1 MEARTVLP
9 GLAALGTL
17 LGLAGMAAP
26 AAAKESCIG
35 REAGVQLTVQVGQL
49 KSDAGE
55 VVVTVYPSDPNRFLA
70 KHGKLL
76 RVRASANA
84 PLTEACFN
92 LPKADVYAVA
102 VYHDSNGNKNFDRS
116 AVGLPTEGY
125 GFSNDAPTRFGVP
138 SFDSVR
144 FNVKSGDNTIRVRM
158 RYGK

>member
-17 LGLAGMAAP
+17 LGLLGMATP
-26 AAAKESCIG
+26 AAAKQDCIG
-35 REAGVQLTVQVGQL
+35 REAGVKLTVQVGQL

-55 VVVTVYPSDPNRFLA
+55 VTVTVYPSDPSRFLA
-70 KHGKLL
+70 KRGKLL
-76 RVRASANA
+76 RLRVPASA

-92 LPKADVYAVA
+92 LPRADAYAVA
-102 VYHDSNGNKNFDRS
+102 VYHDTNGNQDFDRN

-138 SFDSVR
+138 SFDSARFSVR
-144 FNVKSGDNTIRVRM
+144 PGDNTIRVRM